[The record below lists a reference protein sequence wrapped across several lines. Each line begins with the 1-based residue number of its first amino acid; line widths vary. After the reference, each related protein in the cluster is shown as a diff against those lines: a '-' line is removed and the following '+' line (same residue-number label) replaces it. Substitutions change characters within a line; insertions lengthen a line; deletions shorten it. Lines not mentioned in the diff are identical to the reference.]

1 MRFCSLASGSSG
13 NCYYIEDS
21 GYGILIDAGI
31 STKNIK
37 KRLKDIDVDINRLW
51 GVLVTHNHY
60 DHVASV
66 GTLGEIY
73 CIPIYSTQ
81 KILTGINEHHK
92 ITQKLY
98 QNKRPINL
106 GEAFQ
111 IGSFTITAFKVE
123 HDTPEC
129 VGYYIET
136 ANSSLFIATDLGQ
149 MNDVAANYLTKAQNI
164 VIEANYDE
172 EMLKQ
177 GRYPEMLKERI
188 ASGHGHLSNKKTAYA
203 LAENFHEKLS
213 YVWLCHLSEENNH
226 PELARK
232 TLESVL
238 RSYGIIAGVDF
249 KLEVLR
255 RKIPTG
261 PFSLT

>member
-1 MRFCSLASGSSG
+1 MKFCSLASGSSG

-37 KRLKDIDVDINRLW
+37 KRLKDINVDINRLW

-73 CIPIYSTQ
+73 GLPIYSKQ
-81 KILTGINEHHK
+81 KMLTGINEHHK

-149 MNDVAANYLTKAQNI
+149 MNEIAASYLTQAQNI

-172 EMLKQ
+172 EMLLNGKYPLFLKQ
-177 GRYPEMLKERI
+177 RI
-188 ASGHGHLSNKKTAYA
+188 LSNCGHMANHKTAQCLQQYFQA
-203 LAENFHEKLS
+203 HWKNIFF
-213 YVWLCHLSEENNH
+213 CHLSKENNC
-226 PELARK
+226 PDM
-232 TLESVL
+232 VL
-238 RSYGIIAGVDF
+238 TCMNKALGTKPNALPI
-249 KLEVLR
+249 LHVLPR
-255 RKIPTG
+255 TSATDPIEI
-261 PFSLT
+261 